1 MSENAPTRHGVDPP
15 DSAAPGGDSAA
26 DHAADGEGHT
36 SEELAPVEDRSPDEP
51 APVEDRSPEELARAE
66 RLEGLRETLRV
77 EDGETLERA
86 FLFEPL
92 EREDVAFR
100 LALVVKRIAPDRLE
114 MVAIGA
120 RAVGTEAPVS
130 DFVRRARFP
139 GPPVDTRGVHRPL
152 RRRGKRLSR
161 ALAGRG
167 PLGGRRGGR
176 PVHRVRRRALPVVSR
191 RAPRS

>member
-15 DSAAPGGDSAA
+15 DSAAPGGDSAT
-26 DHAADGEGHT
+26 DEAADGEGR
-36 SEELAPVEDRSPDEP
+36 SPEELAPAEGRSSDEP
-51 APVEDRSPEELARAE
+51 APAEDPSPAELARAE

-86 FLFEPL
+86 YLFEPL

-120 RAVGTEAPVS
+120 RSVGTEAPVS

-139 GPPVDTRGVHRPL
+139 DPVLPSILEEFIDRCDVEGSVYREISLVEARSEDGEAIDPFTAFAD
-152 RRRGKRLSR
+152 
-161 ALAGRG
+161 ALY
-167 PLGGRRGGR
+167 P
-176 PVHRVRRRALPVVSR
+176 S
-191 RAPRS
+191 

>member
-1 MSENAPTRHGVDPP
+1 MSENVPTRPGVDSP
-15 DSAAPGGDSAA
+15 DSAAPGGGSAA
-26 DHAADGEGHT
+26 DEAADGE
-36 SEELAPVEDRSPDEP
+36 SRSPEELAPAENP
-51 APVEDRSPEELARAE
+51 SPEDLARAE

-86 FLFEPL
+86 YLFEPL

-120 RAVGTEAPVS
+120 RSVGTEAPVS

-139 GPPVDTRGVHRPL
+139 EPVLPSILEEFIDRCDVEGSVYRE
-152 RRRGKRLSR
+152 LS
-161 ALAGRG
+161 L
-167 PLGGRRGGR
+167 
-176 PVHRVRRRALPVVSR
+176 VE
-191 RAPRS
+191 PRSEDGQAVDPFTAFADALYPS